1 MRSSYTR
8 GRGQGLLFLRE
19 HSTFANI
26 TPGEVRIGSS
36 VPIAAVS
43 EARLSS
49 LLAAAADGIVMIDDE
64 ARILMFNT
72 ACEAMFGYPAADI
85 IGRNIQILMPSESA
99 ETLDDYI
106 GEFTQPG
113 LREVTGRHRDGT
125 LFPVDLSVGEAMT
138 PDGPQFIGILRDLRA
153 RHETEQRLNRLQ
165 GDLIRMARV
174 SAMDE
179 MGAALAHELNQ
190 PLTALMLYL
199 QAAERVNFREP
210 EPARLS
216 PQVLGILEKAVS
228 EAERA
233 GGIIQRI
240 RQFVEKQESVRQLLD
255 LNPLIDDAV
264 ELTLLGHP
272 RGIRIRREYASDLP
286 RVMGDPILIQQLVVN
301 LVRNA
306 IEAVNG
312 RAAADVRIVTR
323 STASAIEL
331 AVSDTGPGIAAE
343 RLPDLFK
350 AFASSSTT
358 SMGLGLAI
366 AKTIA
371 QNHGGELTADPGGE
385 GRGACFTLTLPLP
398 ERAAL

>member
-1 MRSSYTR
+1 M
-8 GRGQGLLFLRE
+8 
-19 HSTFANI
+19 
-26 TPGEVRIGSS
+26 
-36 VPIAAVS
+36 
-43 EARLSS
+43 LS
-49 LLAAAADGIVMIDDE
+49 AAADGIVVIDDE
-64 ARILMFNT
+64 ARILMFNK

-85 IGRNIQILMPSESA
+85 IGRNIQILMPSEFA
-99 ETLDDYI
+99 GALEGTRGD
-106 GEFTQPG
+106 FARPG
-113 LREVTGRHRDGT
+113 IRQVGGRHRDGT
-125 LFPVDLSVGEAMT
+125 LFTIDLSVGEAMT
-138 PDGPQFIGILRDLRA
+138 PDGRQYVGILRDLRE
-153 RHETEQRLNRLQ
+153 RHATEQRLNRLQ
-165 GDLIRMARV
+165 GDLIRMSRV

-199 QAAERVNFREP
+199 QAAERVNIREP

-216 PQVLGILEKAVS
+216 PQVLGILEKAIG

-233 GGIIQRI
+233 GAIIQRI

-272 RGIRIRREYASDLP
+272 RGIRVCREFASGLP
-286 RVMGDPILIQQLVVN
+286 RVMGDPIQIQQLVVN

-312 RAAADVRIVTR
+312 RAEADVRIVTR
-323 STASAIEL
+323 LAVGAIEL
-331 AVSDTGPGIAAE
+331 AISDTGPGIAAD

-350 AFASSSTT
+350 AFASSKTT

-371 QNHGGELTADPGGE
+371 QNHGGELTADPGGG

-398 ERAAL
+398 DQAAM

>member
-1 MRSSYTR
+1 V
-8 GRGQGLLFLRE
+8 F
-19 HSTFANI
+19 
-26 TPGEVRIGSS
+26 
-36 VPIAAVS
+36 
-43 EARLSS
+43 
-49 LLAAAADGIVMIDDE
+49 DDE
-64 ARILMFNT
+64 ARILLFNR

-85 IGRNIQILMPSESA
+85 IGRHVQLLMPSECTDA
-99 ETLDDYI
+99 RDGHI
-106 GEFTQPG
+106 GDFAQSG
-113 LREVTGRHRDGT
+113 VRQVSGRHRDGT
-125 LFPVDLSVGEAMT
+125 LFTIDLSVGETMT
-138 PDGPQFIGILRDLRA
+138 PDGRQFVGVLRDLRE

-165 GDLIRMARV
+165 ADLIRMARV

-210 EPARLS
+210 EAARLS
-216 PQVLGILEKAVS
+216 PQVLGIIEKAIG

-233 GGIIQRI
+233 GTIIQRI

-272 RGIRIRREYASDLP
+272 RGIRVCREFAPGLP
-286 RVMGDPILIQQLVVN
+286 HVMGDPIQIQQLVVN

-312 RAAADVRIVTR
+312 RAAADVHIVTR
-323 STASAIEL
+323 SVAGAIEL
-331 AVSDTGPGIAAE
+331 AISDTGPGIAAD

-350 AFASSSTT
+350 AFASASTT

-398 ERAAL
+398 ERAAF

>member
-1 MRSSYTR
+1 M
-8 GRGQGLLFLRE
+8 
-19 HSTFANI
+19 
-26 TPGEVRIGSS
+26 
-36 VPIAAVS
+36 
-43 EARLSS
+43 LS
-49 LLAAAADGIVMIDDE
+49 AAADGIVVIDDE
-64 ARILMFNT
+64 ARILMFNQ

-85 IGRNIQILMPSESA
+85 IGRNIQFLMPSEFA
-99 ETLDDYI
+99 EIRD
-106 GEFTQPG
+106 GEAVDFVRPG
-113 LREVTGRHRDGT
+113 VRQVGGRHRDGS
-125 LFPVDLSVGEAMT
+125 LFTIDLSVGEAMT
-138 PDGPQFIGILRDLRA
+138 PDGRQFIGILRDLRQ

-199 QAAERVNFREP
+199 QAAERVNVREP

-216 PQVLGILEKAVS
+216 PQVLGILEKAIS

-233 GGIIQRI
+233 GAIIQRI

-272 RGIRIRREYASDLP
+272 RGIRVCREFAPGLP
-286 RVMGDPILIQQLVVN
+286 RVMGDPIQIQQLVVN

-306 IEAVNG
+306 MEAVNG
-312 RAAADVRIVTR
+312 RAAAEVHIVTR
-323 STASAIEL
+323 SAAGAVEL
-331 AVSDTGPGIAAE
+331 AISDSGPGIAAD

-350 AFASSSTT
+350 AFASSKTT

-398 ERAAL
+398 DQAAI

>member
-1 MRSSYTR
+1 
-8 GRGQGLLFLRE
+8 
-19 HSTFANI
+19 
-26 TPGEVRIGSS
+26 V
-36 VPIAAVS
+36 
-43 EARLSS
+43 
-49 LLAAAADGIVMIDDE
+49 IDDE
-64 ARILMFNT
+64 ARILMFNK

-85 IGRNIQILMPSESA
+85 IGRNIQILMPSENA
-99 ETLDDYI
+99 ETRDDYL
-106 GEFTQPG
+106 GNFARPG
-113 LREVTGRHRDGT
+113 VRKVSGRHRDGT
-125 LFPVDLSVGEAMT
+125 LFTIDLSVGETMT
-138 PDGPQFIGILRDLRA
+138 PDGRQFIGILRDLRE

-210 EPARLS
+210 EAARLS

-233 GGIIQRI
+233 GAIIQRI

-272 RGIRIRREYASDLP
+272 QGIRICREFASDLP
-286 RVMGDPILIQQLVVN
+286 RVMGDPIQIQQLVVN

-323 STASAIEL
+323 STAGAVEL

-371 QNHGGELTADPGGE
+371 QNHGGELTADPGGD

-398 ERAAL
+398 ERAVV

>member
-1 MRSSYTR
+1 LKTR
-8 GRGQGLLFLRE
+8 LPDLF
-19 HSTFANI
+19 
-26 TPGEVRIGSS
+26 
-36 VPIAAVS
+36 
-43 EARLSS
+43 
-49 LLAAAADGIVMIDDE
+49 AAAADGIVVIDDE
-64 ARILMFNT
+64 ARILMFNK

-85 IGRNIQILMPSESA
+85 VGRGIEILVPSENA
-99 ETLDDYI
+99 QTRDDYI
-106 GEFTQPG
+106 DAFRRPG
-113 LREVTGRHRDGT
+113 MREVVGRHRDGT
-125 LFPVDLSVGEAMT
+125 SFAIELSVGETMT
-138 PDGPQFIGILRDLRA
+138 QDGRQFVGILRDLRP

-165 GDLIRMARV
+165 ADLIRMARV

-199 QAAERVNFREP
+199 QAGERMNAREVDF
-210 EPARLS
+210 ARLS
-216 PQVLGILEKAVS
+216 PQVLGILEKAIG

-233 GGIIQRI
+233 GAIIQRI

-272 RGIRIRREYASDLP
+272 PGIRVRREFASGLP
-286 RVMGDPILIQQLVVN
+286 RMMGDPIQIQQLVVN

-306 IEAVNG
+306 VEAVNG
-312 RAAADVRIVTR
+312 RDSADILIATR
-323 STASAIEL
+323 LTASAVEL
-331 AVSDTGPGIAAE
+331 AVSDNGPGIAVDL
-343 RLPDLFK
+343 LPDLFK
-350 AFASSSTT
+350 AFAASKTT

-371 QNHGGELTADPGGE
+371 QNHGGELTADPGGH

-398 ERAAL
+398 EKAAI